1 MKPQHGFIAERAA
14 AQHCEALLRSTPK
27 ADPLIAFARFG
38 ERLAEVLPSALA
50 PWHGALPPVVA
61 CGSPRECDAAELG
74 AAIGSLASNCLVAC
88 AAHGH
93 PLLLSIGA
101 PAVFSLIDRAFG
113 GRGAVPDPLPGA
125 FPGSGDVLIQRI
137 ELLIAERIGIALE
150 QAVRPLQRDTSFA
163 RLTPFAP
170 ACRVAT
176 LDIAISGDRA
186 LENWSFTI
194 AAPLESISHI
204 CGDGGHA
211 AKPPRAP
218 SAADPAAEPFGAVPL
233 YLCAVLV
240 ETQVPVSAL
249 AALEVGS
256 VLPVAVAR
264 RVPLRIGGRTI
275 AHGTV
280 GELDDRAALQIS
292 SLA

>member
-1 MKPQHGFIAERAA
+1 MKPQREFVAERVA
-14 AQHCEALLRSTPK
+14 AQHCEALLRSGPK

-38 ERLAEVLPSALA
+38 ERLAEGLPSALA

-61 CGSPRECDAAELG
+61 CGAARQCDGAELG
-74 AAIGSLASNCLVAC
+74 AGIGSLASNCLVAY
-88 AAHGH
+88 AAQDH

-113 GRGAVPDPLPGA
+113 GRGTVPDPLPGA

-150 QAVRPLQRDTSFA
+150 QAVRPLRRDASFA
-163 RLTPFAP
+163 RLAPFAP

-186 LENWSFTI
+186 LENWSFTL
-194 AAPLESISHI
+194 AASLEALPHI

-233 YLCAVLV
+233 HLCAVLV

-264 RVPLRIGGRTI
+264 KVPLRIGGRTI

>member
-38 ERLAEVLPSALA
+38 ERLAEVLPGALA

-61 CGSPRECDAAELG
+61 CGPARECDGAELG
-74 AAIGSLASNCLVAC
+74 AGIGSLASNCLLAG
-88 AAHGH
+88 AAQNHSV
-93 PLLLSIGA
+93 LLSIGA

-137 ELLIAERIGIALE
+137 ELLIAERIGMALE
-150 QAVRPLQRDTSFA
+150 QAVRPLQRDASFV
-163 RLTPFAP
+163 RLAPFAP
-170 ACRVAT
+170 ACRVVM
-176 LDIAISGDRA
+176 LEIAISGDRT
-186 LENWSFTI
+186 LENWSFTL
-194 AAPLESISHI
+194 AAPLDAISHL

-218 SAADPAAEPFGAVPL
+218 SAADPSAEPFGAVPL
-233 YLCAVLV
+233 RLCAVLV

>member
-14 AQHCEALLRSTPK
+14 AQHCEALLRTVPK

-61 CGSPRECDAAELG
+61 CGTARECDAAELG
-74 AAIGSLASNCLVAC
+74 AGIGSLASNCLLGC
-88 AAHGH
+88 AGQGH
-93 PLLLSIGA
+93 PLVLAIGA

-113 GRGAVPDPLPGA
+113 GRGAVPDPLPSA

-137 ELLIAERIGIALE
+137 EQLIAERIGVALE
-150 QAVRPLQRDTSFA
+150 QPVRRLQGDASFA
-163 RLTPFAP
+163 RVAPFAP
-170 ACRVAT
+170 ACRVAA

-194 AAPLESISHI
+194 AAPLDAIAHL

-218 SAADPAAEPFGAVPL
+218 FAADPAAEPFGAVPL
-233 YLCAVLV
+233 HLCAVLV

-264 RVPLRIGGRTI
+264 KVPLRIGGRTI
-275 AHGTV
+275 AHGTI

-292 SLA
+292 SIA

>member
-1 MKPQHGFIAERAA
+1 MKPQHEFIAERAA
-14 AQHCEALLRSTPK
+14 AQHCEALLRMEPK
-27 ADPLIAFARFG
+27 TDPLIAFARFG

-50 PWHGALPPVVA
+50 PWHGALPPVVD
-61 CGSPRECDAAELG
+61 CGVARECDGAELG
-74 AAIGSLASNCLVAC
+74 AGIGSLASNCLLGC
-88 AAHGH
+88 STQDH
-93 PLLLSIGA
+93 PLVLSIGA
-101 PAVFSLIDRAFG
+101 AAVFGLIDRAFG

-125 FPGSGDVLIQRI
+125 FPGSADVLIQRI
-137 ELLIAERIGIALE
+137 ELLIAERIGIALDL
-150 QAVRPLQRDTSFA
+150 AVRPLQREASFA
-163 RLTPFAP
+163 RLAPFAP
-170 ACRVAT
+170 ACRMAT
-176 LDIAISGDRA
+176 IDIAISGDRA

-194 AAPLESISHI
+194 AAPIEAVAHI
-204 CGDGGHA
+204 CGEGGHA
-211 AKPPRAP
+211 AKPPRAS

-233 YLCAVLV
+233 HLCAVLV

-256 VLPVAVAR
+256 ILPVAVAR
-264 RVPLRIGGRTI
+264 KVPLRIGGRTI